1 MQTRVACISL
11 TLLGFVACSDERPLS
26 SYVGTPPGA
35 GSGSGAGSTSSA
47 GGSSATG
54 AGGAGGAN
62 PLTELPEEPAC
73 QRNVAFQA
81 HGINFVE
88 PTPQALALRLN
99 EMSFGYDSQGI
110 VVALGAAQAGSPKLL
125 AGFAEA
131 QGGVHQI
138 TAGDP
143 IEARVGPGGFESLGV
158 QSSALLRVGHGAHI
172 VDLELRNVSVR
183 ARTVGE
189 CGEAWVSLSAVIPTS
204 EGSQMLKGEAGLDS
218 VADLAGGSQD
228 GQVGWQFQALF
239 LTEAVSF
246 DFESWTP

>member
-1 MQTRVACISL
+1 MQTRVACLSL
-11 TLLGFVACSDERPLS
+11 ALFGLVACSDERTFQ
-26 SYVGTPPGA
+26 SYAGAPPGA
-35 GSGSGAGSTSSA
+35 SSGSGAASTSGA
-47 GGSSATG
+47 GGSSSSGTG
-54 AGGAGGAN
+54 AGGSN

-73 QRNVAFQA
+73 QRDVAFQA

-88 PTPQALALRLN
+88 PTPRDLALRLN

-110 VVALGAAQAGSPKLL
+110 AVALGAGSPGSPKLL
-125 AGFAEA
+125 VGFSEM
-131 QGGVHQI
+131 QDGVHHI
-138 TAGDP
+138 ATGEPTA
-143 IEARVGPGGFESLGV
+143 ARVGPGGFESLGV
-158 QSSALLRVGHGAHI
+158 QSSALLRVGHDPHV
-172 VDLELRNVSVR
+172 VDLELRNVTVR

-204 EGSQMLKGEAGLDS
+204 EGSHMLKGETGFDS